1 MIPDPNPQPTR
12 PIDKLNYRRHLRVF
26 PVQAPVTL
34 FVRGSQCKVTVGYH
48 ELDHVEI
55 YASLYAA
62 FGMRLVIEQ
71 DEAGVYVVV
80 RRRRLWGVLSRSEV
94 MIRVPFYCRLALNL
108 TPGDV
113 QLQYLHGTLE
123 IPPFAQQQSANPLLS
138 LEPNPEV
145 QLSAPTSPRLGS
157 GE

>member
-12 PIDKLNYRRHLRVF
+12 PIEKLSYRRYLRVF
-26 PVQAPVTL
+26 PVQQPVTL
-34 FVRGSQCKVTVGYH
+34 FVRGSNCKVTAGYH

-80 RRRRLWGVLSRSEV
+80 RRRRLWGLLSRSEV
-94 MIRVPFYCRLALNL
+94 IIRVPYYCRLAFNL

-113 QLQYLHGTLE
+113 QLQQLNGTLE
-123 IPPFAQQQSANPLLS
+123 IPPFAQQPTVKTMLS
-138 LEPNPEV
+138 VDSNINV
-145 QLSAPTSPRLGS
+145 QLPAPTSSRLGS

>member
-1 MIPDPNPQPTR
+1 MRPDTTPSVETQL
-12 PIDKLNYRRHLRVF
+12 DKLINRRHLRVF
-26 PVQAPVTL
+26 PVQDPVTL
-34 FVRGSQCKVTVGYH
+34 FVRGSQCKVIVGYH
-48 ELDHVEI
+48 DLDHVEI

-80 RRRRLWGVLSRSEV
+80 RRRRLLGMLSRSEV
-94 MIRVPFYCRLALNL
+94 TIRVPNYCRLAFNL

-113 QLQYLHGTLE
+113 QLQQLHGTLE
-123 IPPFAQQQSANPLLS
+123 IPPFATQQDSRLMLQGDAKLDAQIAPSVS
-138 LEPNPEV
+138 Q
-145 QLSAPTSPRLGS
+145 QLQS

>member
-1 MIPDPNPQPTR
+1 MIPEPNSLPTR
-12 PIDKLNYRRHLRVF
+12 PLDKLSYRRHLRVF

-71 DEAGVYVVV
+71 DEAGVYVVI
-80 RRRRLWGVLSRSEV
+80 RRRRIWGALSRSEV
-94 MIRVPFYCRLALNL
+94 LIRVPHYCRLAFNL

-113 QLQYLHGTLE
+113 QLQRLHGTLE
-123 IPPFAQQQSANPLLS
+123 IPPFAQQQTVKAMLS
-138 LEPNPEV
+138 LESSTNV